1 MTQEHTSRGDTS
13 RSDSSREAIK
23 AWLEGLEQ
31 RMQSC
36 QAAAQKMEET
46 LGSLPKLSLKEMR
59 EEIGTELEKKYISR
73 VDLLH
78 TLYEKSLKQA
88 EQRIKRYLIIGCL
101 TLPFLSLALIV
112 ALAHLMDTFS

>member
-36 QAAAQKMEET
+36 QAAAQKMEED
-46 LGSLPKLSLKEMR
+46 P
-59 EEIGTELEKKYISR
+59 R
-73 VDLLH
+73 V
-78 TLYEKSLKQA
+78 S
-88 EQRIKRYLIIGCL
+88 
-101 TLPFLSLALIV
+101 S
-112 ALAHLMDTFS
+112 

>member
-1 MTQEHTSRGDTS
+1 
-13 RSDSSREAIK
+13 
-23 AWLEGLEQ
+23 
-31 RMQSC
+31 
-36 QAAAQKMEET
+36 
-46 LGSLPKLSLKEMR
+46 MR